1 MLKGNDLLAL
11 AFIVLLVQR
20 LWKQFPDGIN
30 FTFDLLSSFLAKI
43 YWTSTTV
50 ALSADKIDD
59 KLVLQGSI
67 VSPIYK
73 HTCSYLW
80 YT

>member
-1 MLKGNDLLAL
+1 MLKGNGLLAL

-30 FTFDLLSSFLAKI
+30 FTFDLLSSFLAK
-43 YWTSTTV
+43 STER
-50 ALSADKIDD
+50 
-59 KLVLQGSI
+59 LQLWLYLLTRLMTNLYYRVDHI

-73 HTCSYLW
+73 HTCSYL
-80 YT
+80 